1 MRFRPLVCRGARIL
15 SQALLAIALVTLA
28 VVGLGPH
35 TGRYR
40 TLTVLSGSMRPT
52 IPPGSV
58 VVVTPLPPSDIR
70 PGDVIT
76 YRIPVDDRR
85 VISHRV
91 VEVVES
97 GDHPVV
103 RTRGDAN
110 AAPDPWLARLET
122 EPAWRVRAAVPTLGF
137 ILHALRM
144 FPLRPVL
151 LWVSPALLLVV
162 WLGRI
167 HRRFGQDRAVLAFG
181 LPDPGIVLV
190 VPSAKAVRAPGDRA
204 PCSREAEHGD
214 EATQGCFDGSLGR

>member
-1 MRFRPLVCRGARIL
+1 MRFRPLVCRGVRIL
-15 SQALLAIALVTLA
+15 SQALVAIALVALA

-35 TGRYR
+35 AGRYR

-58 VVVTPLPPSDIR
+58 VVVTPLPPADIR

-76 YRIPVDDRR
+76 SRIPVDDRR

-91 VEVVES
+91 VEVVER

-110 AAPDPWLARLET
+110 PAPDPWLARLET
-122 EPAWRVRAAVPTLGF
+122 DPAWRVRAAVPALGYV
-137 ILHALRM
+137 LHAVRT

-162 WLGRI
+162 WLSRI
-167 HRRFGQDRAVLAFG
+167 HRRLGQDRAVLAFG

-190 VPSAKAVRAPGDRA
+190 VPSARAVRAAGDRA
-204 PCSREAEHGD
+204 PRSREAEHGD
-214 EATQGCFDGSLGR
+214 EATEDGFDGSLGR